1 MKLPYP
7 RQRHGNAK
15 ENQRGRED
23 NGTQSGAMQLTQI
36 VGAGSEWGN
45 HARRKTKAKHDLAA
59 ERPERVRARFR
70 LHCAYYTKKHNI

>member
-1 MKLPYP
+1 
-7 RQRHGNAK
+7 
-15 ENQRGRED
+15 
-23 NGTQSGAMQLTQI
+23 MQLTQI